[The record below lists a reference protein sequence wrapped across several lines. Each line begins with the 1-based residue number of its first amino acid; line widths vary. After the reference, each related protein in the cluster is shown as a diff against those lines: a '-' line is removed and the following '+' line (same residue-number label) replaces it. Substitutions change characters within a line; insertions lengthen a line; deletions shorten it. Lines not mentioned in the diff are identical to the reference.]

1 MLNTTNL
8 ILEKIMGELIQITG
22 LPRSGTAFM
31 ATFFALNPECVCF
44 HELITKN
51 DNYRN
56 EIENQLKYHKFVID
70 ASTYGFLPQ
79 CTYKNSK
86 KVFLDRN
93 PSESLKS
100 SEIALKTKIEKSTY
114 NYYLKEIKNWKDNNE
129 VLNVKFGELF
139 KVPTLKIVWMYC
151 FGTDKYFSE
160 QKANHFIQMNIQMMN
175 PEIIFKKEIFEQINK
190 QLCPH

>member
-1 MLNTTNL
+1 
-8 ILEKIMGELIQITG
+8 MGELIQITG

-31 ATFFALNPECVCF
+31 ATFFALNPDCVSF

-56 EIENQLKYHKFVID
+56 EIENQLKFHKFVID

-79 CTYKNSK
+79 CSYKDSK

-93 PSESLKS
+93 PSDSLKS
-100 SEIALKTKIEKSTY
+100 AEIALKTKIDKSTY
-114 NYYLKEIKNWKDNNE
+114 NQYLEQIKNWKGSNE

-151 FGTDKYFSE
+151 FGSDKYFSE
-160 QKANHFIQMNIQMMN
+160 EKANHFIEMNIQMRN
-175 PEIIFKKEIFEQINK
+175 PESIFEQRVFKRINK
-190 QLCPH
+190 QLCQH